1 MLPTQLLDHLRT
13 AGVRLDLRDGAL
25 RAGPSAALTPG
36 LRWLIAEHK
45 PALLELLSRPDP
57 APRRLWLVT
66 HPDGR
71 RVSHSFTPPA
81 TRAEV
86 EAWYPGASA
95 EPEPDPH
102 EGQPDV

>member
-1 MLPTQLLDHLRT
+1 
-13 AGVRLDLRDGAL
+13 
-25 RAGPSAALTPG
+25 
-36 LRWLIAEHK
+36 
-45 PALLELLSRPDP
+45 
-57 APRRLWLVT
+57 
-66 HPDGR
+66 
-71 RVSHSFTPPA
+71 VSHSFTPPA